1 MCQKVK
7 PALFVSTVFF
17 LLASSPLWAQVNVS
31 ELVQRVSDNNQALR
45 HYSWM
50 MRVEVRQSGEE
61 EPAVLV
67 FKMRYDLDGVLQRTL
82 LSQTGP
88 EVGEEIEKIA
98 QQAGAY
104 AQPHPNKLKTFLNQ
118 ASFWQGLNDNAGVI
132 RIEGTRFLQP
142 LESVT
147 IYGTSNRAQLMEVD
161 TTYSGTTLTIRAE
174 YSSLPQ
180 GGPTYV
186 ARMFVDSPR
195 QGIEIKIENFDY
207 VYNAPPSDVLMEGTE
222 LVVRLTQALSSKS
235 NKSGQTFQAILDQDV
250 VVNGRKLIAKGTPVT
265 GQLVEVEGS
274 GRVSGTAKMSLTLK
288 SLDTGNG
295 QIPVETN
302 VAKVEAEGS
311 KGRDARRIGGA
322 TGIGA
327 LIGGIAGGG
336 SGAAKGAAIGA
347 AAGVGVTLMT
357 RGQEVELA
365 AEQLFTFLL
374 EKRVEISGR

>member
-1 MCQKVK
+1 MCQKTR
-7 PALFVSTVFF
+7 PFLFVSTVFF

-45 HYSWM
+45 HYSWT
-50 MRVEVRQSGEE
+50 MRAEVRQSGEE

-67 FKMRYDLDGVLQRTL
+67 FRMRYDLDCVLQRTL

-104 AQPHPNKLKTFLNQ
+104 AQPHPNKLLAFLNQ
-118 ASFWQGLNDNAGVI
+118 ASFWQGLNDNAGMI
-132 RIEGTRFLQP
+132 RIEGTSFLQP

-147 IYGTSNRAQLMEVD
+147 ILGTSNRAQLMEVE
-161 TTYSGTTLTIRAE
+161 TTYSGTTLSIRAE

-186 ARMFVDSPR
+186 ARTFVDSPR

-207 VYNAPPSDVLMEGTE
+207 VYNAPSSDVLMEGTE

-235 NKSGQTFQAILDQDV
+235 NQSGQPFQAILDQDV
-250 VVNGRKLIAKGTPVT
+250 VVNGRRLIAKGTGVT
-265 GQLVEVEGS
+265 GQLVEVERS
-274 GRVSGTAKMSLTLK
+274 GRVSGRAKMSLTLK

-302 VAKVEAEGS
+302 TVNVEAEGS
-311 KGRDARRIGGA
+311 KGRDAKRIGGT

-327 LIGGIAGGG
+327 LIGAIAGGG
-336 SGAAKGAAIGA
+336 RGAAKGAAIGA
-347 AAGVGVTLMT
+347 GVGVGVTMMT
-357 RGQEVELA
+357 RGQEVEFP
-365 AEQLFTFLL
+365 AEQLFSFLL

>member
-1 MCQKVK
+1 MCQRVK

-45 HYSWM
+45 HYSWT
-50 MRVEVRQSGEE
+50 MRAEVRQSGEE

-67 FKMRYDLDGVLQRTL
+67 FRMRYDLDGVLQRTL

-88 EVGEEIEKIA
+88 TVSEEIEKIA
-98 QQAGAY
+98 QQASAY

-132 RIEGTRFLQP
+132 RIEGTSFLQP

-161 TTYSGTTLTIRAE
+161 TSYSGTTLTIRAE